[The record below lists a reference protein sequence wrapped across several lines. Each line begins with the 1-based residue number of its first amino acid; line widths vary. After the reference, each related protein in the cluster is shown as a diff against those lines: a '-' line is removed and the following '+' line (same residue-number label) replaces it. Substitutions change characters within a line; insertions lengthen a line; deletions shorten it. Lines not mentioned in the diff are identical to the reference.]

1 MVIKL
6 YKNLSELNKINKVLN
21 DEIELSAILRDEVT
35 VSDPVLLI
43 ESQLNLSDYN
53 YVYIEDFKRYYNIT
67 DINIVRTNLW
77 KLYCHVDVLESFK
90 DQILNQKAII
100 SRSQNLYNLYINDN
114 MFVTQNNNNMY
125 IKKFP
130 NKLEAGASI
139 IMVTAGSKIAL
150 EE

>member
-53 YVYIEDFKRYYNIT
+53 YVYIEDFKRYYTII

-100 SRSQNLYNLYINDN
+100 ARSQNLYNLYINDN